1 MTSSVDQK
9 KLQTTS
15 QSQTCTKTKVMVWWS
30 ATCLTLYSFLNPRET
45 ITSEKYAQQIDA
57 LINVTTAAGIG
68 QQKVPSS
75 SPRPHPT
82 ARCTTNALK
91 VEWIGL
97 WSFASSAIV
106 TWPLTNWLPLLQASR
121 QLFAGKMLPQPAG
134 GRKCFPRV
142 CQILKHG
149 YLHYRNKQSYFSLAK
164 MCWL

>member
-57 LINVTTAAGIG
+57 RINVTTAAGIG

-97 WSFASSAIV
+97 WSFASSAIF
-106 TWPLTNWLPLLQASR
+106 TWPLMNRLLLLQAFCREKASTISR
-121 QLFAGKMLPQPAG
+121 MQNMLSRMLSNP
-134 GRKCFPRV
+134 KS
-142 CQILKHG
+142 QIFML
-149 YLHYRNKQSYFSLAK
+149 NE
-164 MCWL
+164 